1 MPTPVTRF
9 VTKDGKEF
17 KTELEAKH
25 HELAA
30 EISNAIGYRDA
41 SMYQVL
47 IYLQEHGFTVV
58 HKSELVDPFD
68 DA

>member
-17 KTELEAKH
+17 KTEREAKH

-30 EISNAIGYRDA
+30 EISKAIGYRDG

-58 HKSELVDPFD
+58 RKSKLVDPNED
-68 DA
+68 